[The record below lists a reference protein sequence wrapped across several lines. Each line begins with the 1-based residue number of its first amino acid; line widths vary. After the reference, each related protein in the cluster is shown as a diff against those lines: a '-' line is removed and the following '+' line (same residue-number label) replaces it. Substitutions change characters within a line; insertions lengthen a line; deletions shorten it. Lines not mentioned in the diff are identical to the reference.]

1 MNILGTVLK
10 ITLFLLIIIVLAND
24 VGVIALARWGAPEI
38 AQAVAD
44 GAASSYKAS
53 VLSEE
58 AAQTTARELAEQR
71 GAVLTNFQIKNHTI
85 AVWIDVPPKKT
96 ILAHRF
102 ESLEPYLSASA
113 SASATF

>member
-1 MNILGTVLK
+1 MSLPGTVLK
-10 ITLFLLIIIVLAND
+10 IALIFLIVIVLAND
-24 VGVIALARWGAPEI
+24 FGVIALAHWGAPEI
-38 AQAVAD
+38 AQTVAD

-58 AAQTTARELAEQR
+58 AAQATAREIAGQR

-85 AVWIDVPPKKT
+85 TVWIDVPPKKT

-102 ESLEPYLSASA
+102 KSLEPYLSASA